1 MPGIIPPAEP
11 GETQSHNTPIK
22 QYTDYYILNQM
33 DHLQQIQ
40 QLQQKIRQLQ
50 EELITDELT
59 RVLNRRG
66 LMERIDPFVNEVRYQ
81 MENPDQRRGLII
93 RNFSLIFADVDKFK
107 SINDTHGHAAGDTVL
122 KEVAQR
128 LRDNVRGS
136 DIVGR
141 YGGEEIV
148 IGLLGANGSDAQAV
162 AENLRSKVAELPF
175 QHNGNNIAVTAS
187 FGVAALEK
195 NMTTSDLI
203 DAADKALYRA
213 KENGRNRVET
223 AF

>member
-1 MPGIIPPAEP
+1 
-11 GETQSHNTPIK
+11 
-22 QYTDYYILNQM
+22 M
-33 DHLQQIQ
+33 DHLAQIQ

-59 RVLNRRG
+59 KVLNRRG
-66 LMERIDPFVNEVRYQ
+66 LMERIDPFVAEVRYQ
-81 MENPDQRRGLII
+81 LENPDQRRGLII

-148 IGLLGANGSDAQAV
+148 IGLLGASSSDAAAV
-162 AENLRSKVAELPF
+162 AENLRAKVAGEPF
-175 QHNGNNIAVTAS
+175 RHNGGEIAVTAS

-213 KENGRNRVET
+213 KEGGRNRVEL
-223 AF
+223 AG